1 MALTPRM
8 AQEMVRPT
16 GLAGG
21 GRSPGRLALAVLLI
35 AGGGLLFVQLYRGR
49 ARHDTIVVMQRDVVA
64 GAEVADGDVRT
75 VEIVGSNPLGLLTAD
90 EFASMKGRTAQVHLR
105 TGLPLQPML
114 LGAQALVDPN
124 EAVVAVSL
132 PTVMIP
138 TGLRPDAR
146 VRVLAD
152 TVEVDGRVV
161 ELRRGDQSAS
171 NAGVSLRVSLVDA
184 AKIAGAKEVRLFVVN
199 ADAPSAAPVPS
210 AAVGLET

>member
-1 MALTPRM
+1 M
-8 AQEMVRPT
+8 AQEKVRPI

-64 GAEVADGDVRT
+64 GAEVTDADVRT
-75 VEIVGSNPLGLLTAD
+75 VEIVGTNPLGLLTTE
-90 EFASMKGRTAQVHLR
+90 EFASLNGRTAQVHLR
-105 TGLPLQPML
+105 TGLPLQRML
-114 LGAQALVDPN
+114 LGAQASVSPN

-152 TVEVDGRVV
+152 ALEFDGRVV
-161 ELRRGDQSAS
+161 ELRRPDQSTT
-171 NAGVSLRVSLVDA
+171 NAGVSLRVNLADA

-199 ADAPSAAPVPS
+199 ADAPAANAV
-210 AAVGLET
+210 AATGAGSEL